1 MITKQ
6 IAGLLYSFSYQLTD
20 NEGNVYSIAEV
31 HKDAMIIRNI
41 ERLKRHVKYCAEFN
55 EIGST
60 YKILAREMDLTKPI
74 EGVGVPLIELFKL
87 AGFKW
92 WDEEAHAYFSQ
103 MQYELGHQELT
114 IRDTK
119 NKMLFRY
126 RNGSFKFLRLEP
138 RYEDI
143 EMANQLSLFN
153 WLYTHHFNL
162 DFPEGTTTN
171 LI

>member
-6 IAGLLYSFSYQLTD
+6 IAGLLYGFSYQLQD
-20 NEGNVYSIAEV
+20 NEGNVWQVVGSEYEQL
-31 HKDAMIIRNI
+31 IISDKNHVD
-41 ERLKRHVKYCAEFN
+41 RLVQFE

-74 EGVGVPLIELFKL
+74 EGVGVPIVELLTLMLPNSYAYPTKTKGIIDGSENIQKYIL
-87 AGFKW
+87 YPMADMIILKDPKG
-92 WDEEAHAYFSQ
+92 EEIYYDQ
-103 MQYELGHQELT
+103 KITL
-114 IRDTK
+114 
-119 NKMLFRY
+119 
-126 RNGSFKFLRLEP
+126 
-138 RYEDI
+138 
-143 EMANQLSLFN
+143 N